1 MAKYYEKWVWI
12 GSLMTLLAAL
22 TLLSNPHVK
31 AQTGSTTAFVN
42 INVIPMDTEQVLE
55 NQTVLVQ
62 GDRIADIG
70 AADAVMVPAGAQVVG
85 GTGLYLIPGLAD
97 MHEHISD
104 NVDALTLFVA
114 NGVTTVRNLNS
125 EPPILSLREQV
136 AAGELLGPT
145 ILAGRHIAGVP
156 PTFVPIFERFDRA
169 VGPMVE
175 MNVAGLFAT
184 LAQTPSDGRI
194 QVLRAK
200 EEGYDFIKT
209 QWFLSRETFDSMVAT
224 AAEVG
229 LPLIGHIPAEVG
241 IEHYIRSGA
250 HPEHD
255 YQLLGFVA
263 KDYVRKPGANP
274 LDFFDLSEADDKL
287 PQLVAL
293 LLESEVAF
301 TPTLDVYDSI
311 DQIFTHIDDLPA
323 APMFQQPAY
332 RYVPPEIMHEWTNPA
347 NEEFQIVM
355 QALGASSIHEIIP
368 DPAYRNEILSFSKHM
383 VKVLH
388 EGGVPILVGT
398 DSSDPGVVW
407 GFSVHR
413 ELELLV
419 EAGLTPYEAL
429 AAATRV
435 PSETV
440 FGKPEEW
447 GTVEVGKRADL
458 VLLSANPLEN
468 IANAQQIEGVMLR
481 GEWLPKADLQD
492 MLEEISAKYEAEAA
506 SMIELEPFTSN
517 LLNISGVAP
526 AGWRELEP
534 GLYTRSNPE
543 DDPTFLFQLSAP
555 VADVKNRVAELL
567 ADFGVSADLPDPLEQ
582 LASDAFAWNLYAPEA
597 PLPLSLALALS
608 ESEERVYVVMLVS
621 PQEERDALAETVL
634 VPAVMAL
641 VPLEY

>member
-1 MAKYYEKWVWI
+1 MAKYYEKWAWI
-12 GSLMTLLAAL
+12 GSFMTLLAAL

-42 INVIPMDTEQVLE
+42 VNVTPMDTEQVLE
-55 NQTVLVQ
+55 NQTVIVE
-62 GDRIADIG
+62 GDRIAEIG
-70 AADAVMVPAGAQVVG
+70 AAGAVAVPVGATVIEG
-85 GTGLYLIPGLAD
+85 DGAFLIPGLVD
-97 MHEHISD
+97 MHEHIGD

-125 EPPILSLREQV
+125 EPPILDLREQV

-156 PTFVPIFERFDRA
+156 PTFVSIFERFDRA

-194 QVLRAK
+194 QVSRAK

-263 KDYVRKPGANP
+263 KDYARKPGANP

-293 LLESEVAF
+293 LLESGVAF

-323 APMFQQPAY
+323 APMFQHPAY

-355 QALGASSIHEIIP
+355 QVLGASSIHEIIP
-368 DPAYRNEILSFSKHM
+368 EPAYRNEILSFSKHL

-398 DSSDPGVVW
+398 DASDPGVVW
-407 GFSVHR
+407 GFSLHR

-440 FGKPEEW
+440 FGDPDGW
-447 GTVEVGKRADL
+447 GTVEAGKRADL
-458 VLLSANPLEN
+458 VLLSANPLED
-468 IANAQQIEGVMLR
+468 IANTRQIEGVMLR
-481 GEWLPKADLQD
+481 GRWLPQAELQG
-492 MLEEISAKYEAEAA
+492 MLDKLATKYEAEAA
-506 SMIELEPFTSN
+506 GMIQLEPFTSD
-517 LLNISGVAP
+517 LFGISGVMP
-526 AGWRELEP
+526 SGWQELEP
-534 GLYTRSNPE
+534 GIYTRSNPD

-555 VADVKNRVAELL
+555 VADIKNRVVELL

-582 LASDAFAWNLYAPEA
+582 MTSDAFAWNLYVPVA
-597 PLPLSLALALS
+597 PLPLSLTLALS
-608 ESEERVYVVMLVS
+608 ESEEWVYVVMLVS

-634 VPAVMAL
+634 VPAVMSLA
-641 VPLEY
+641 PLE